1 MDGWMRVVPPCLPQ
15 RPLPFGQ
22 GTCTSATAPSDLTQ
36 ADDMEAALAEY
47 EEAKTA
53 FQQFI
58 GAEDE
63 FARLKARRDT
73 VHPSVPAVCVRA
85 QCR

>member
-1 MDGWMRVVPPCLPQ
+1 MDASRTAVPAAAAVAI
-15 RPLPFGQ
+15 RPRDVHERHRSGR
-22 GTCTSATAPSDLTQ
+22 SHADL
-36 ADDMEAALAEY
+36 ADDTEAALAEY

-53 FQQFI
+53 LEQFI
-58 GAEDE
+58 GPNDE
-63 FARLKARRDT
+63 LARLKARRDT